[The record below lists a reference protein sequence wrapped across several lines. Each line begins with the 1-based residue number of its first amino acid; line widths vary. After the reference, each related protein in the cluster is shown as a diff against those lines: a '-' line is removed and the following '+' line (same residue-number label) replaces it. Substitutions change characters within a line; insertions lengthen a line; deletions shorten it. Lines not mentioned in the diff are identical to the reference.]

1 MTRTSKYSNIR
12 IHFFPTNPSPTWVI
26 DSISE
31 VPPTDFISDAW
42 LSDSFCFCFCCCIWL
57 FETKTSTVSS
67 CLARYSINCS
77 FSSTISTTTNHH
89 LYTRFCDSRPYHT
102 QASLDPQFSP
112 LPPLPFLPSL
122 TPNFLFS
129 ISLTFS
135 FPQNPARS
143 PWNALWQDLKN
154 YLKTFAKYIAYTRY
168 IKLWK
173 WLMFGADHVLDWER
187 MTVKIWSFHRQ
198 GISWAAQVASSSESH
213 CSDCGQW
220 RLKIEIRR
228 SLKRSY

>member
-1 MTRTSKYSNIR
+1 MSKSLKLEEVSIYSQVNNTHGGGVFLSKTWCRVLLSIR
-12 IHFFPTNPSPTWVI
+12 ISEYTFFPTNPSPTWVI

-42 LSDSFCFCFCCCIWL
+42 LSDSFCFCCCIWL

-154 YLKTFAKYIAYTRY
+154 
-168 IKLWK
+168 
-173 WLMFGADHVLDWER
+173 
-187 MTVKIWSFHRQ
+187 
-198 GISWAAQVASSSESH
+198 
-213 CSDCGQW
+213 
-220 RLKIEIRR
+220 
-228 SLKRSY
+228 